1 MKKTLVII
9 FGIAVVG
16 ALAFRLVYIK
26 ANGGFTERQWY
37 TSHLHYDF
45 SLRVDSV
52 HMLNGDVGLGKISS
66 TVTRGYPSATVED
79 SLNRH
84 LSHHDWLQ
92 FLVPGSGNHR
102 ELILMRAELLKP
114 GDSISVNSEKDF
126 VQVFRKGELKYE
138 NELSTTLEARGNPF
152 TF

>member
-1 MKKTLVII
+1 MLQLLGV
-9 FGIAVVG
+9 AVVG

-26 ANGGFTERQWY
+26 ANGGSTERKWY

-52 HMLNGDVGLGKISS
+52 EMSKDEAGLGRVSC
-66 TVTRGYPSATVED
+66 TVTRGYPSPTVED

-84 LSHHDWLQ
+84 LSHHGWLQ
-92 FLVPGSGNHR
+92 FLIPGSGLNR
-102 ELILMRAELLKP
+102 DLVVARAQYLEP
-114 GDSISVNSEKDF
+114 GDSISVNSVKDF
-126 VQVFRKGELKYE
+126 IQVFRNGELKYE
-138 NELSTTLEARGNPF
+138 NELSTTIEARGNPF